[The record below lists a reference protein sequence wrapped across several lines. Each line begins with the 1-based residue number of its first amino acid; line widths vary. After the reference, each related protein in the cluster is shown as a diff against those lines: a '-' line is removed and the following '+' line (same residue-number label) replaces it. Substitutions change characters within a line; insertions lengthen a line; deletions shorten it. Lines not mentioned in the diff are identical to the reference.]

1 MKINILCDNED
12 SWFWS
17 NNTNFLNDIKNL
29 GHKVKICKNE
39 KELDKADISAF
50 ISCTKI
56 VTSKGLV
63 KSLCLVTL
71 VVNS

>member
-12 SWFWS
+12 SWFWNS
-17 NNTNFLNDIKNL
+17 NSNFLKDIKNL

-39 KELDKADISAF
+39 NELEKAEISAF

-56 VTSKGLV
+56 VSSEGLG
-63 KSLCLVTL
+63 KIRR
-71 VVNS
+71 NHG